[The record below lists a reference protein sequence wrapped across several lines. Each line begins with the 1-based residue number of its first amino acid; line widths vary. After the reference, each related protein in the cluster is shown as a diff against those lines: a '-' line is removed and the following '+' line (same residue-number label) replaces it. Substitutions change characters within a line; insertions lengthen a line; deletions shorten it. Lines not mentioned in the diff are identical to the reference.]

1 MEEIFIPKSDT
12 NFGTSPEI
20 IKYLD
25 KVVVPTSMD
34 AESEK
39 RFQQEILQRVIHKE
53 AQLEK
58 KIDDYKSE
66 VDGYKKDLEKQ
77 SSRNIE
83 IIGIFSA
90 VLALLIIDVN
100 IIKSFDSFLSAIL
113 LIVSLNCSMVIFIS
127 LIHTFFSSI
136 DKKEDRVGLEKS
148 FWIPN
153 IILIVLVL
161 AGILLWF
168 FNIDINKVRG
178 GKNQIINPESTQLPT
193 QT

>member
-100 IIKSFDSFLSAIL
+100 II
-113 LIVSLNCSMVIFIS
+113 
-127 LIHTFFSSI
+127 
-136 DKKEDRVGLEKS
+136 
-148 FWIPN
+148 
-153 IILIVLVL
+153 LIVLVL

-193 QT
+193 QTIKNN